1 MADIQIRR
9 GLKANVQGLVLKQGE
24 MAVALDTGDV
34 YVGTPAGTHHV
45 NPTGGT
51 ADVAVKLATAR
62 AFSITGDGVAAAKN
76 FDGTAN
82 VELALTLATMPGVI
96 AGVYTK
102 LTVDGKGRVTAGA
115 QVNISDVQGAGTAA
129 GKDTGTAPGNVVI
142 VQSDGK
148 IDDSLIPSLAL
159 TDVFTA
165 ANQTEMLAL
174 TGAEPGDICIRTDE
188 NKTYILK
195 QKPFSTLANWVWLK
209 TPDSAVLS
217 VNGKTGAVTLTKGDV
232 GLGNVDNTS
241 DATKT
246 VAKAGELTTGRTAS
260 LTGDATGTSA
270 AWTGAGDLS
279 IPVTLAN
286 TGVSAGTYTKVT
298 TDAKGRV
305 TAGATASPSD
315 IGAATSA
322 QGAKADSALQPS
334 GAGTNLTVAFS
345 QAATRANIATNATLA
360 TIMGLLAKWYADFK
374 AIVFTGKWA
383 DIEDKPASFA
393 PSAHTDAT
401 GAAVGQAS
409 ASVFGHAKASSA
421 NPVAPGTAAAG
432 TDNGMY
438 AREGHVHPSQ
448 ASVATL
454 TTQRAFS
461 ITGGATAAAVN
472 FNGGGNVVLNVTELD
487 ASKLVGTIDGGTF

>member
-1 MADIQIRR
+1 MADILMRR
-9 GLKANVQGLVLKQGE
+9 GPQSNVTSLVLKEGE
-24 MAVALDTGDV
+24 FAVAVDTGNV
-34 YVGTPAGTHHV
+34 YVGTEAGASHV
-45 NPTGGT
+45 NPKGGT
-51 ADVAVKLATAR
+51 ADVAAKLATAR
-62 AFSITGDGVAAAKN
+62 TFSITGDGAATGVS
-76 FDGTAN
+76 FDGTQN
-82 VELALTLATMPGVI
+82 VALVFALATMPGL
-96 AGVYTK
+96 AEGVYTK
-102 LTVDGKGRVTAGA
+102 LTVNNKGQVTAGA
-115 QVNISDVQGAGTAA
+115 QVSISDVTGAGTAA
-129 GKDTGTAPGNVVI
+129 GKDTGTAAGNVVI

-148 IDDSLIPSLAL
+148 IDDSLIPSLAI

-174 TGAEPGDICIRTDE
+174 TGAETGDICVRTDE

-195 QKPFSTLANWVWLK
+195 QKPYSTLANWVWLK

-217 VNGKTGAVTLTKGDV
+217 VNGKTGAVTLVKGDV

-383 DIEDKPASFA
+383 DI
-393 PSAHTDAT
+393 
-401 GAAVGQAS
+401 
-409 ASVFGHAKASSA
+409 
-421 NPVAPGTAAAG
+421 
-432 TDNGMY
+432 
-438 AREGHVHPSQ
+438 
-448 ASVATL
+448 
-454 TTQRAFS
+454 
-461 ITGGATAAAVN
+461 
-472 FNGGGNVVLNVTELD
+472 
-487 ASKLVGTIDGGTF
+487 